1 MKADFKA
8 HRGCL
13 AKGTYFSSLVAHEK
27 DLTKMKEE
35 DWQPASLGLAFETQ
49 NFKSKLVLPCSQQR
63 K

>member
-27 DLTKMKEE
+27 DLTKMKEGIGS
-35 DWQPASLGLAFETQ
+35 PLLLA
-49 NFKSKLVLPCSQQR
+49 
-63 K
+63 